1 MSRFERPRIFRPPS
15 EWMSY
20 YLPLTSGCSN
30 NTCMFCYY
38 YGSKLQMRDIAEVK
52 EEIDALKLFKT
63 QGLAVPGMSPVV
75 YQLASQWDGRR
86 IFLQDG
92 DALVYP
98 FPRLLEALDYLNERF
113 PELERIAVYATAQDI
128 LRRSADELRQLGE
141 RKLSILYIGLESG
154 DDEILK
160 AVGKNSTAAEMVQ
173 AAQRVKESGLALS
186 VMVILGLGGVEK
198 SEEHA
203 LATAGVLSKMD
214 PEFGAALTLT
224 VVPGTPLHRMI
235 ERGEFK
241 PISPF
246 QSLQELRTI
255 IANVELTSCFFSS
268 MHASNYLTVRG
279 TLPDDKA
286 KMLAQIDK
294 VLEKRDPSMLRPEG
308 FRGL

>member
-1 MSRFERPRIFRPPS
+1 
-15 EWMSY
+15 MSY

-30 NTCMFCYY
+30 NTCTFCYY
-38 YGSKLQMRDIAEVK
+38 HGSKLQMRDIEEVK
-52 EEIDALKLFKT
+52 AEIDALKLFKT
-63 QGLAVPGMSPVV
+63 QRLAVPGISPVV

-86 IFLQDG
+86 VFLQDG

-98 FPRLLEALDYLNERF
+98 FLTLLEALDYLNDRF

-128 LRRSADELRQLGE
+128 LRRSVDELRQLGE
-141 RKLSILYIGLESG
+141 RKLTILYTGLESG
-154 DDEILK
+154 DDAILES
-160 AVGKNSTAAEMVQ
+160 VGKNSTAAEMIE
-173 AAQRVKESGLALS
+173 AAKKVKEAGLALS
-186 VMVILGLGGVEK
+186 VMVILGLGGVEL
-198 SEEHA
+198 SERHA

-224 VVPGTPLHRMI
+224 VVPGTPLHGMI
-235 ERGEFK
+235 ERGEFQ

-255 IANVELTSCFFSS
+255 IANVELTDCFFSS

-279 TLPDDKA
+279 TLPEDKTR
-286 KMLAQIDK
+286 MLAQIDR
-294 VLEKRDPSMLRPEG
+294 VIEKRDSSMLRPEG

>member
-1 MSRFERPRIFRPPS
+1 
-15 EWMSY
+15 MSY

-30 NTCMFCYY
+30 NTCTFCYY
-38 YGSKLQMRDIAEVK
+38 HGSKLQMRDIEEVK
-52 EEIDALKLFKT
+52 AEIDALKLFKT
-63 QGLAVPGMSPVV
+63 QRLAVPGMSPVV

-86 IFLQDG
+86 VFLQDG

-98 FPRLLEALDYLNERF
+98 FLTLLEALDYLNDRF

-128 LRRSADELRQLGE
+128 LRRSVDELRQLGE
-141 RKLSILYIGLESG
+141 RKLTILYTGLESG
-154 DDEILK
+154 DDAILES
-160 AVGKNSTAAEMVQ
+160 VGKNSTAAEMIE
-173 AAQRVKESGLALS
+173 AAKKVKEAGLALS
-186 VMVILGLGGVEK
+186 VMVILGLGGVEL
-198 SEEHA
+198 SERHA

-224 VVPGTPLHRMI
+224 VVPGTPLHGMI
-235 ERGEFK
+235 ERGEFQ

-255 IANVELTSCFFSS
+255 IANVELTDCFFSS

-279 TLPDDKA
+279 TLPEDKTR
-286 KMLAQIDK
+286 MLAQIDR
-294 VLEKRDPSMLRPEG
+294 VIEKRDSSMLRPEG

>member
-1 MSRFERPRIFRPPS
+1 
-15 EWMSY
+15 MSY

-30 NTCMFCYY
+30 NTCTFCYY
-38 YGSKLQMRDIAEVK
+38 YGSKLQMRELEEVK
-52 EEIDALKLFKT
+52 AEIDALKLFKT
-63 QGLAVPGMSPVV
+63 RGLTVPGMPPVV

-86 IFLQDG
+86 VFLQDG

-98 FPRLLEALDYLNERF
+98 FSKLIEALDHLNASF
-113 PELERIAVYATAQDI
+113 PKLERIAIYATAQDI
-128 LRRSADELRQLGE
+128 LRRTPEQLRELGK
-141 RKLSILYIGLESG
+141 RKLTILYIGLESG

-160 AVGKNSTAAEMVQ
+160 AVGKNSTAAEMV
-173 AAQRVKESGLALS
+173 AAARRVKEAELSLS
-186 VMVILGLGGVEK
+186 VMVILGLGGIER
-198 SEEHA
+198 SEQHA
-203 LATAGVLSKMD
+203 RASARVLSQMD

-224 VVPGTPLHRMI
+224 EVPGTPMHAQM
-235 ERGEFK
+235 ESGQFH

-255 IANVELTSCFFSS
+255 VANLDVTSCFFSS

-279 TLPDDKA
+279 TLPGDRD
-286 KMLAQIDK
+286 KMLAQIDH

>member
-1 MSRFERPRIFRPPS
+1 MSTFERPRIFRPPS

-30 NTCMFCYY
+30 NTCTFCYY
-38 YGSKLQMRDIAEVK
+38 YGSKLQMRELKEVK

-63 QGLAVPGMSPVV
+63 QGLAVPGVSPVV
-75 YQLASQWDGRR
+75 YQFASQWDGRR

-113 PELERIAVYATAQDI
+113 PRLERIAVYATAQDI
-128 LRRSADELRQLGE
+128 LRRTAGELRQLGE
-141 RKLSILYIGLESG
+141 RKLTILYTGLESG

-160 AVGKNSTAAEMVQ
+160 SVGKNSTAAEMIG
-173 AAQRVKESGLALS
+173 AAQRVKAAGLQLS
-186 VMVILGLGGVEK
+186 VMVILGLGGVEL
-198 SEEHA
+198 SERHA
-203 LATAGVLSKMD
+203 LASASVLSQMD
-214 PEFGAALTLT
+214 PEYGAALTLT
-224 VVPGTPLHRMI
+224 EVPGTPLQQQI
-235 ERGEFK
+235 ECGEFK
-241 PISPF
+241 VVTPF

-255 IANVELTSCFFSS
+255 IAHLQVTHCFFSS

-279 TLPDDKA
+279 TLPEDRD
-286 KMLAQIDK
+286 KMLSQIDR

>member
-1 MSRFERPRIFRPPS
+1 MSKFERPRIFRPPS

-38 YGSKLQMRDIAEVK
+38 YGSKLQMRDIDEVK
-52 EEIDALKLFKT
+52 AEIDALKLFKT
-63 QGLAVPGMSPVV
+63 QRLAVPGMSPVV

-86 IFLQDG
+86 VFLQDG

-98 FPRLLEALDYLNERF
+98 FSKLIEVLDYLNDRF

-128 LRRSADELRQLGE
+128 LRRSVDELRQLGE
-141 RKLSILYIGLESG
+141 RKLSILYVGLESG
-154 DDEILK
+154 DDDILK
-160 AVGKNSTAAEMVQ
+160 AVGKNSTAVDMI
-173 AAQRVKESGLALS
+173 AAARKVKEAGVALS
-186 VMVILGLGGVEK
+186 VMVILGLGGVEL
-198 SEEHA
+198 SERHA
-203 LATAGVLSKMD
+203 LATAKVLSQMD

-224 VVPGTPLHRMI
+224 VVPGTPLHHRI
-235 ERGEFK
+235 EAGEFK

-255 IANVELTSCFFSS
+255 IANLDLTHCFFSS

-279 TLPDDKA
+279 TLPEDKA
-286 KMLAQIDK
+286 RMLAQIDK
-294 VLEKRDPSMLRPEG
+294 VLEKRDPSMLRSEG

>member
-1 MSRFERPRIFRPPS
+1 VSRFERPRIFRPPS

-160 AVGKNSTAAEMVQ
+160 AIGKNSTAAEMVQ

>member
-1 MSRFERPRIFRPPS
+1 
-15 EWMSY
+15 MSY

-154 DDEILK
+154 DNEILK

-224 VVPGTPLHRMI
+224 VVPGTPLHGMI

>member
-1 MSRFERPRIFRPPS
+1 
-15 EWMSY
+15 MSY

-30 NTCMFCYY
+30 NTCTFCYY
-38 YGSKLQMRDIAEVK
+38 HGSKLQMRDIEEVK
-52 EEIDALKLFKT
+52 AEIDALKLFKT
-63 QGLAVPGMSPVV
+63 QRLAVPGMSPVV

-86 IFLQDG
+86 VFLQDG

-98 FPRLLEALDYLNERF
+98 FLTLLEALDYLNDRF

-128 LRRSADELRQLGE
+128 LRRSVDELRQLGE
-141 RKLSILYIGLESG
+141 RKLTILYTGRESG
-154 DDEILK
+154 DDAILES
-160 AVGKNSTAAEMVQ
+160 VGKNSTAAEMIE
-173 AAQRVKESGLALS
+173 AAKKVKEAGLALS
-186 VMVILGLGGVEK
+186 VMVILGLGGVEL
-198 SEEHA
+198 SERHA

-224 VVPGTPLHRMI
+224 VVPGTPLHGMI
-235 ERGEFK
+235 ERGEFQ

-255 IANVELTSCFFSS
+255 IANVELTDCFFSS

-279 TLPDDKA
+279 TLPEDKTR
-286 KMLAQIDK
+286 MLAQIDR
-294 VLEKRDPSMLRPEG
+294 VIEKRDSSMLRPEG

>member
-1 MSRFERPRIFRPPS
+1 LSRFERPRIFRPPS

-30 NTCMFCYY
+30 NTCIFCYY
-38 YGSKLQMRDIAEVK
+38 YGSKLQMRELQEVK

-63 QGLAVPGMSPVV
+63 QGLAVPGISPVV

-98 FPRLLEALDYLNERF
+98 FPKLLEALDYLNERF
-113 PELERIAVYATAQDI
+113 PSLERTAVYATAQDI
-128 LRRSADELRQLGE
+128 MRRSVDELRQLGE

-160 AVGKNSTAAEMVQ
+160 AIGKNSTSAEMSE
-173 AAQRVKESGLALS
+173 AARRVKEAGLTLS
-186 VMVILGLGGVEK
+186 VMVILGLGGIES
-198 SEEHA
+198 SERHVT
-203 LATAGVLSKMD
+203 ATARVLSQMD
-214 PEFGAALTLT
+214 PEYGAALTLT
-224 VVPGTPLHRMI
+224 VVPGTPLHDLI
-235 ERGEFK
+235 ERREFE

-255 IANVELTSCFFSS
+255 IADIEVTSCFFSS

-279 TLPDDKA
+279 TLPADRP
-286 KMLAQIDK
+286 KMLAQIDR

>member
-1 MSRFERPRIFRPPS
+1 
-15 EWMSY
+15 MSY

-160 AVGKNSTAAEMVQ
+160 AIGKNSTAAEMVQ

-224 VVPGTPLHRMI
+224 VVPGTPLHGMI